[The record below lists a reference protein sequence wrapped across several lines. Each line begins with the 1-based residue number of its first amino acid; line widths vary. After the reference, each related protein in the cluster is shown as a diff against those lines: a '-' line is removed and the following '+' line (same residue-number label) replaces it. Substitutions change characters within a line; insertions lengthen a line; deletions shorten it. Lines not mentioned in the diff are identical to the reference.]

1 MTKSPSNSRISDR
14 PDIPHVFAP
23 PPVIFAGALI
33 AGLALQ
39 AVSPLPLL
47 VSKLVARVVGGCMI
61 LVGLALSGAVMHHF
75 SRVGTPVI
83 PWQETRRLVVS
94 GPYRFSRNPDYLG
107 QALLAAGLALILAAP
122 WALLAL
128 VPALLLVRYGVIARE
143 ERYLERRFGD
153 EYRQFRRRVRRWL

>member
-14 PDIPHVFAP
+14 PDIPHVVAP
-23 PPVIFAGALI
+23 PPVIFTGALI